1 MGHPF
6 YHLFLEHEMNT
17 SELTGQK
24 LNAAVAKCEG
34 IETYVQIGDYD
45 DGGLL
50 YFVDSYT
57 GQEMSWSPSTDWSDA
72 GPIIERDGIEVCRLD
87 NGEWRAQLNA
97 KGCGPYCRRYGPT
110 PLIAAM
116 RCVVAS
122 KLGEGMPD
130 DL

>member
-1 MGHPF
+1 MK
-6 YHLFLEHEMNT
+6 T
-17 SELTGQK
+17 SELTGVA
-24 LNAAVAKCEG
+24 LDAAVAKCEG
-34 IETYVQIGDYD
+34 IETYEQIGDYD

-57 GQEMSWSPSTDWSDA
+57 GEEMSFRPSIDWSDA
-72 GPIIERDGIEVCRLD
+72 GPIIERQSIEICHLD

-122 KLGEGMPD
+122 KLGEGVPD